1 LPVWLM
7 RLAWR
12 VRGKR
17 AARLHLTDGPSVEGI
32 LAGRWAGHYIMLTP
46 SIVEEDSVEATG
58 HFEVP
63 AERVIFVQVLS

>member
-1 LPVWLM
+1 M

>member
-1 LPVWLM
+1 M
-7 RLAWR
+7 RLVWK

-46 SIVEEDSVEATG
+46 SITTSVTRQPLPS
-58 HFEVP
+58 VCS
-63 AERVIFVQVLS
+63 RR

>member
-1 LPVWLM
+1 M
-7 RLAWR
+7 RLVWK